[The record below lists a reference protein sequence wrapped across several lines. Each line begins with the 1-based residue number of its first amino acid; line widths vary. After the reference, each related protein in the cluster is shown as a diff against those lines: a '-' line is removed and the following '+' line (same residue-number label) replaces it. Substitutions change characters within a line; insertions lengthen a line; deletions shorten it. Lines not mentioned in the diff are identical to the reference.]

1 MAASCRPGDG
11 QGAAP
16 IEYFPFPYKARGHKA
31 DKPSGISAI
40 LPILGQVWLRMS
52 RFLRAMGASKM
63 SLRNLSIAPRA
74 ALGFGLVALL
84 VVLLGIFSLMQMG
97 EMRERSDEVNENW
110 LPSVL
115 AIGDVSKNIL
125 RLRAVTLRSMLN
137 RDSAQVQANL
147 RLVEDVRASLAKSQE
162 AYEQLISS
170 TEERGIYDE
179 FKRSEAAYLQE
190 QTRIVESLR
199 QGDFDAAIEVA
210 GGVLNQHADAMMQGL
225 GKLIEMNRVSAVAA
239 GESARQV
246 AESARIWVIAMMI
259 LATLA
264 TIVLAMLLTRSIVA
278 PLSEA
283 VRVAEVVASG
293 DLTQVIHAEG
303 SDEPARLLSALKSMQ
318 QSLRSTIQSIA
329 DSSNQLASAS
339 EELHAVTEDSTR
351 GLHQQ
356 NTEIEQAA
364 TAVNEMTAAV
374 EEVARNAV
382 STSEASRESNAT
394 ALQGREQVRQ
404 TVSSISQLADDVNG
418 TAGEVEKLAERV
430 REISKVLDVIRS
442 IAEQTN
448 LLALNAAIEAARAGD
463 AGRGFAVVADEV
475 RALAHRTQ
483 QSTQEIEQMIGAI
496 QSGTDQAVGS
506 MQSSNSRARSTLE
519 VAQAAGTALELITQ
533 AISSINERNLVI
545 ASASE
550 EQAQVAREVD
560 RNLVNIRD
568 LSLQSSA
575 GANQTSAASQELSRL
590 AIDLN
595 NLVARF
601 KV

>member
-1 MAASCRPGDG
+1 
-11 QGAAP
+11 
-16 IEYFPFPYKARGHKA
+16 
-31 DKPSGISAI
+31 
-40 LPILGQVWLRMS
+40 
-52 RFLRAMGASKM
+52 M
-63 SLRNLSIAPRA
+63 SLRSLSIAPRA

-84 VVLLGIFSLMQMG
+84 VVLLGVFSLTQMG
-97 EMRERSDEVNENW
+97 EMEERSDEINENW

-115 AIGDVSKNIL
+115 AIGDVSKDIL
-125 RLRAVTLRSMLN
+125 RLRAISLRLMLN
-137 RDSAQVQANL
+137 RDPAQVQSNL
-147 RLVEDVRASLAKSQE
+147 RLAEELRASLAKNQGT
-162 AYEQLISS
+162 YEQLISS
-170 TEERGIYDE
+170 AEERGIYEE
-179 FKRSEAAYLQE
+179 FKRAESAYLQE
-190 QTRIVESLR
+190 QSRIVESVR
-199 QGDFDAAIEVA
+199 QGNFDAAIEVA
-210 GGVLNQHADAMMQGL
+210 GGSLNQHADAMLQGL
-225 GKLIEMNRVSAVAA
+225 GKLTELNRVGAVAA
-239 GESARQV
+239 GEAV
-246 AESARIWVIAMMI
+246 NDVTESARIWVIAMII
-259 LATLA
+259 LATLVTVA
-264 TIVLAMLLTRSIVA
+264 LALLLTRSIVK

-293 DLTQVIHAEG
+293 DLTQTIHVEG
-303 SDEPARLLSALKSMQ
+303 ADEPARLLAALKTMQ

-394 ALQGREQVRQ
+394 AQQGREQVRE
-404 TVSSISQLADDVNG
+404 TVESIGQLAADV
-418 TAGEVEKLAERV
+418 TSTSQEVEQLAQRV
-430 REISKVLDVIRS
+430 HEISKVLDVIRS

-483 QSTQEIEQMIGAI
+483 QSTQEIEQMIGGI
-496 QSGTDQAVGS
+496 QSGTDRAVTA
-506 MQSSNSRARSTLE
+506 MQSSNGRARSTLE
-519 VAQAAGTALELITQ
+519 VAQAAGVALEHITQ